1 MYCIMTRVG
10 NGSGSGRVK
19 QIPARERTRDSR
31 LYPTRIV
38 PAGTKSYPY
47 PYPTGIG
54 SGIGYPSGMT
64 QTAVY
69 IAVYTTI
76 MHVPCIYF
84 QKKFC
89 IYTIEIYGCSSAHN
103 SHKRL
108 IMYPIVN
115 QNDQTIKFMAAHQ
128 PTITQ

>member
-1 MYCIMTRVG
+1 MLFRVG
-10 NGSGSGRVK
+10 NGSGSGRIK

-31 LYPTRIV
+31 LYPTRII

-47 PYPTGIG
+47 PYPTGFG

-64 QTAVY
+64 QTSVY